1 MLKIISFLVLTL
13 SAFASGCGQTNKS
26 DSTSPILS
34 REIRISDGCEDCTL
48 MFEGMQPFDKLSS
61 EAIIA
66 NSNEPGEPLEISGT
80 IFMPD
85 GKTPAP
91 DILLYVY
98 HTDNKGLY
106 SQWDTQTV
114 GKRHGHLRGW
124 MRTDANGKYKFKT
137 IRPASYP
144 NSENPQHI
152 HAIIKEPYKI
162 EYWVD
167 DYLFEDDPLMQT
179 HNKSYIQDRAG
190 NGIIKVVKNDNGVWI
205 GERDLILGKNIPNY
219 K

>member
-13 SAFASGCGQTNKS
+13 TAFVSGCGQTNKT
-26 DSTSPILS
+26 DSISPILS
-34 REIRISDGCEDCTL
+34 REIRISDGCEDCAL
-48 MFEGMQPFDKLSS
+48 MYEGMPSFESMLS
-61 EAIIA
+61 ETNIA
-66 NSNEPGEPLEISGT
+66 NSSEPGEPLEVSGT

-91 DILLYVY
+91 DILLYIY

-124 MRTDANGKYKFKT
+124 MKTDANGKYKFKT

-144 NSENPQHI
+144 NSNNPQHI
-152 HAIIKEPYKI
+152 HAIIKEPYKV
-162 EYWVD
+162 EYWID
-167 DYLFEDDPLMQT
+167 DYLFEDDPLM
-179 HNKSYIQDRAG
+179 KRGLPSYIQNRAG
-190 NGIIKVVKNDNGVWI
+190 NGVINVVKNENGIWI
-205 GERDLILGKNIPNY
+205 GKRDLILGLNIPNY
-219 K
+219 R

>member
-1 MLKIISFLVLTL
+1 MLKIISFLVLSLT
-13 SAFASGCGQTNKS
+13 AFASGCGQTNKT

-48 MFEGMQPFDKLSS
+48 IFEGMPSFENMLSETS
-61 EAIIA
+61 IA

-91 DILLYVY
+91 DILLYIY

-124 MRTDANGKYKFKT
+124 MKTDKEGKYKFTT

-144 NSENPQHI
+144 NSNNPQHI
-152 HAIIKEPYKI
+152 HPIIKEPYKT
-162 EYWVD
+162 EYWID
-167 DYLFEDDPLMQT
+167 DYLFEDDPLM
-179 HNKSYIQDRAG
+179 KGGLPSYIQNRAG
-190 NGIIKVVKNDNGVWI
+190 NGIIKVAKNENGVWM
-205 GERDLILGKNIPNY
+205 GKRDLILGLNIPNY
-219 K
+219 R